1 MRYGLC
7 AATLWWRSACCGADV
22 DGLSARLATQLFGD
36 ASPVGLKFRSP
47 ASARAQFD
55 LNIRSAVKEAGEIE
69 VLGEIGESFWTDNF
83 TTAKMVKDR
92 LKEIGANN
100 PVLVTIN
107 SPGGSAFEGVAI
119 YNILREHKGDVTCNV
134 IGMAASAAS
143 IIAMAGDVIKVGEAA
158 MMMIHSASGVVVGN
172 QEDMREFAD
181 VLDTIDKSVA
191 ALYSSR
197 TGLSE
202 AECLDMMQAETWMT
216 AADAVAKG
224 FADVAIKD
232 KKPKPAMA
240 SAESLAAIQSRA
252 LAASGDQRPVVRLS
266 ATPPPGASGL
276 PVKTTIPKGA
286 NMKTIQEQITAL
298 ENKRAA
304 GVARRE
310 AIQQKA
316 IADGRTKDEAE
327 RQEFATLSSE
337 IEAIDAELV
346 DLRLMEKQAV
356 AAGTA
361 VTVVAA
367 AGDVQQAG
375 TAARGGVDT
384 TGIVSVRNNLKPGQA
399 MGRYAM
405 ALYQGG
411 GNPQQALSVVRA
423 RRDWM
428 DTTPGL
434 EKVLMTAVATGDTT
448 TAGWASELVYAQ
460 NLQNEFIE
468 YLRPMTIVGKLT
480 ALRQVPFNVRMGSQT
495 AGSSANWV
503 GQAKP
508 IPVSK
513 LTTSSVSLG
522 ITKMAGLV
530 TVDDELMRS
539 SSPSAELLVRDD
551 LAETISVFM
560 DTSFIDPNQGGQT
573 NIQPASMTYGLTPQT
588 PSGTT
593 AAALQADVATLF
605 STAIAANLNPSSGTW
620 VMSPTTALKLSL
632 MLTSL
637 GQQQYPTISINGGT
651 LFGMPVIVS
660 QSAKIAGSP
669 QYGEMIVLL
678 FQREIFLADDGQVTI
693 AISNEASL
701 ELKDNP
707 TNSGS
712 GGETATS
719 MVSMYQTVSS
729 AIRAV
734 RYVNWTK
741 RRSQAAAFIQAA
753 NYG

>member
-1 MRYGLC
+1 MPRKNLP
-7 AATLWWRSACCGADV
+7 LIRM
-22 DGLSARLATQLFGD
+22 D
-36 ASPVGLKFRSP
+36 ASPAGLKFRSP

-55 LNIRSAVKEAGEIE
+55 MNIRSAVKEPGEIE

-92 LKEIGANN
+92 LKEIGNG

-119 YNILREHKGDVTCNV
+119 YNLLREHKGDVTCNV

-143 IIAMAGDVIKVGEAA
+143 IIAMAGDTIKIGEAA
-158 MMMIHSASGVVVGN
+158 MLMIHSASGVVVGN
-172 QEDMREFAD
+172 QEDMREFAE

-191 ALYSSR
+191 ALYASR
-197 TGLSE
+197 TGLTE
-202 AECLDMMQAETWMT
+202 AECLEMMQAETWMT

-224 FADVAIKD
+224 FADSTVKD
-232 KKPKPAMA
+232 KKPRAATA
-240 SAESLAAIQSRA
+240 SAEDLAAIQSRA
-252 LAASGDQRPVVRLS
+252 LAAPGQMRPVVRLS
-266 ATPPPGASGL
+266 ATPLPGASGN
-276 PVKTTIPKGA
+276 PPKPHPKGA
-286 NMKTIQEQITAL
+286 SMKTIQEQITAL

-316 IADGRTKDEAE
+316 IGEGRTKDEAE

-356 AAGTA
+356 AAGT
-361 VTVVAA
+361 TVVAA
-367 AGDVQQAG
+367 SDGTTPAGKRDV
-375 TAARGGVDT
+375 VDT
-384 TGIVSVRNNLKPGQA
+384 GNIVSVRNNLKPGQA

-411 GNPQQALSVVRA
+411 NNPAQALAVVRS

-428 DTTPGL
+428 DTSPGL

-468 YLRPMTIVGKLT
+468 YLRPMTILGKLNNV
-480 ALRQVPFNVRMGSQT
+480 RRVPFNVRMGSQT

-513 LTTSSVSLG
+513 LTTSSTSLG

-551 LAETISVFM
+551 LAESISVFM
-560 DTSFIDPNQGGQT
+560 DQSFIDPNYGGQT
-573 NIQPASMTYGLTPQT
+573 NIQPASMLYGVTPVT
-588 PSGTT
+588 PTGTT
-593 AAALQADVATLF
+593 AAFLQADIATLF
-605 STAIAANLNPSSGTW
+605 ATAIAANLNPSSGVW

-637 GQQQYPTISINGGT
+637 GQPQYPTISINGGT

-678 FQREIFLADDGQVTI
+678 FEREIFVADDGQVTI
-693 AISNEASL
+693 AISNEAAL

-719 MVSMYQTVSS
+719 MVSMFQTVSH

-734 RYVNWTK
+734 RYINWAK
-741 RRSQAAAFIQAA
+741 RRTQAAAFIQAA
-753 NYG
+753 NYA